1 MTIKPN
7 DSDGRSTD
15 SSTDGSDVD
24 GFLPEA
30 FRSWKAEIEETI
42 AQKTAQI
49 ERQSA
54 QINALESKVDAQ
66 QAEIE
71 TQQATI
77 DSQTTA
83 LHQNKTRI
91 AELEATVEALERE
104 QTDYREANERD
115 KAEIRQDVTENKRTT
130 EQNEAHTDAVARK
143 VENSEGREKRTP
155 LEQVVRLP
163 EEILHRAKLTA
174 NQRRARMIAMELGG
188 LATTV
193 PKGKRLDSTTIK
205 DQLKREYGSA
215 HDQTVA
221 RVMAF
226 LDRLGGDRTE
236 VVHTGKGKAVIFD
249 DWLANRLKRAEQFTS
264 EAVDGV
270 LTNVV
275 SVTTRTAG

>member
-15 SSTDGSDVD
+15 NTTDGSDLD
-24 GFLPEA
+24 GLLPEA
-30 FRSWKAEIEETI
+30 FRSWKAEIEDAI
-42 AQKTAQI
+42 ARKNAQI
-49 ERQSA
+49 ERQNT
-54 QINALESKVDAQ
+54 QIDALQSQVDAQ

-71 TQQATI
+71 AQQSTI
-77 DSQTTA
+77 DSQTAA

-104 QTDYREANERD
+104 QTDYRESNERD
-115 KAEIRQDVTENKRTT
+115 KADIRQDVTENTRQT
-130 EQNEAHTDAVARK
+130 EASEAHTEAVARK
-143 VENSEGREKRTP
+143 VETLDGREQRTP
-155 LEQVVRLP
+155 LEQIVRLP
-163 EEILHRAKLTA
+163 EEIIHKAKLTA
-174 NQRRARMIAMELGG
+174 NQRRARSIAMEIGELS
-188 LATTV
+188 TTV
-193 PKGKRLDSTTIK
+193 PKGMRLDSTTIK

-226 LDRLGGDRTE
+226 LDRLGGERTE

-249 DWLANRLKRAEQFTS
+249 DWLARRLQSVEQFTT
-264 EAVDGV
+264 EAVDRV

-275 SVTTRTAG
+275 SVTPRKGS